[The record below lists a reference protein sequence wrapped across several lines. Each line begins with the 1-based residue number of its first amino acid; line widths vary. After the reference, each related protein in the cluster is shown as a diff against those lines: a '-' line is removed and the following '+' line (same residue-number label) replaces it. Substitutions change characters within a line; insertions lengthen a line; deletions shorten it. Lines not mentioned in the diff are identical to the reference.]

1 MINAS
6 DTRPPDQD
14 TNDSNKH
21 RKLDVLIA
29 MFHSR
34 EY

>member
-14 TNDSNKH
+14 TNDSNN
-21 RKLDVLIA
+21 IESS
-29 MFHSR
+29 MS
-34 EY
+34 